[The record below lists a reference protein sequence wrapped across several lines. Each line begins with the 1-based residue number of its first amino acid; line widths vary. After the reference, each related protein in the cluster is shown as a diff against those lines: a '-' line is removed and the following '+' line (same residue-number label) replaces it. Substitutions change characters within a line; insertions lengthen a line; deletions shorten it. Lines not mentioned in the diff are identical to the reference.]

1 MNTLLKNRPTFASRY
16 LGGLCLLCLCAMA
29 SGCGDPFWLP
39 RAHKIDVQQ
48 GNLITLR
55 QVEAVK
61 TGMSRDEV
69 ASLLGVPIATS
80 AFHTNRWDYAFTR
93 SPAGHLVE
101 ARRFAV
107 YFDADVVSNTEE
119 NFRQESGE
127 ITQPRFWFQRPK
139 HKAPRVSWPSES

>member
-1 MNTLLKNRPTFASRY
+1 
-16 LGGLCLLCLCAMA
+16 MA

-101 ARRFAV
+101 GKAFYRI
-107 YFDADVVSNTEE
+107 
-119 NFRQESGE
+119 FRC
-127 ITQPRFWFQRPK
+127 
-139 HKAPRVSWPSES
+139 